1 MKKLLILITAC
12 CIFSLLSMNAQI
24 SQGKIL
30 IGMSSSVSILG
41 TGSNLLSIGFSSI
54 KYKSDASGYEEPEPD
69 KLTQIVL
76 LPRAGYMI
84 TDNLALGLDLDIALY
99 KTEDGE
105 SGSTSQWTI
114 MSVGP
119 FARLYFPME
128 KVNLFLEAGGTIGSL
143 NSKYN
148 SDSYDSESKM
158 SIISYGGGIGMVV
171 PLGEKVT
178 FDVLAGYNSY
188 ISKDKDDNEDNERD
202 ITGTIGIKFGFLVF
216 LGS

>member
-24 SQGKIL
+24 SQGKII

-99 KTEDGE
+99 HIKDGEDG
-105 SGSTSQWTI
+105 STYDITI
-114 MSVGP
+114 MGAGP
-119 FARLYFPME
+119 FARFYLPME

-143 NSKYN
+143 NSKSKSEY
-148 SDSYDSESKM
+148 YDSE
-158 SIISYGGGIGMVV
+158 
-171 PLGEKVT
+171 
-178 FDVLAGYNSY
+178 
-188 ISKDKDDNEDNERD
+188 
-202 ITGTIGIKFGFLVF
+202 
-216 LGS
+216 